1 MAKHIHDIN
10 MKNYIPSIKH
20 NPIVWDKYA
29 SAWGDIPTIL
39 KDIILRFKI
48 KNNLCLEFG
57 VEYGYSTSALSNYF
71 KKIIGVDT
79 FLGDV
84 HTGPT
89 EDHYERTKN
98 ELSAFKNIE
107 LVKSDFRDFTKI
119 EENNII
125 YDLIHIDIV
134 HTYSETYEC
143 GEWSVLRSPI
153 TIFHDTESF
162 EDVKQVCLD
171 LSNKYNLDFYN
182 YPYSNGLGILINN
195 KILKSNMSNYLR
207 FDVINYLI
215 SVNNYKSF
223 LEIGTQE
230 HINLSN
236 IIIDKKI
243 SVDPDPEVNADFI
256 LPSDDFFEQNT
267 DKFDIIFVDGLHH
280 ADFVYRDMI
289 NSLKILNPGGCVVV
303 HDVIPNSFESQ
314 LIPLEKTLETG
325 SGIWNGD
332 VWKGWVKLRTERKD
346 LIMKVINTDHGC
358 GIIHSTKYGSG
369 DYLESYNNG
378 YYEYNK
384 DLIFSSLNLISC
396 DEFLSLFDN
405 PISKDYHFI

>member
-1 MAKHIHDIN
+1 
-10 MKNYIPSIKH
+10 MKRF
-20 NPIVWDKYA
+20 
-29 SAWGDIPTIL
+29 
-39 KDIILRFKI
+39 DII
-48 KNNLCLEFG
+48 N
-57 VEYGYSTSALSNYF
+57 
-71 KKIIGVDT
+71 
-79 FLGDV
+79 
-84 HTGPT
+84 H
-89 EDHYERTKN
+89 
-98 ELSAFKNIE
+98 
-107 LVKSDFRDFTKI
+107 
-119 EENNII
+119 
-125 YDLIHIDIV
+125 LI
-134 HTYSETYEC
+134 
-143 GEWSVLRSPI
+143 R
-153 TIFHDTESF
+153 
-162 EDVKQVCLD
+162 
-171 LSNKYNLDFYN
+171 
-182 YPYSNGLGILINN
+182 
-195 KILKSNMSNYLR
+195 
-207 FDVINYLI
+207 
-215 SVNNYKSF
+215 VNNYKSF

-256 LPSDDFFEQNT
+256 LPSDDFFKQNT

-280 ADFVYRDMI
+280 ADFVYRDMV
-289 NSLKILNPGGCVVV
+289 NSLKILNHGGCIIV
-303 HDVIPNSFESQ
+303 HDVIPSSYESQ